1 MARATTMRLPL
12 RIRVALLLC
21 ACPSAFPFS
30 AQSKHATKYYAMI
43 DRFAEHSR
51 SDIESIESPRFREML
66 CSVQEAIHDTKV
78 VNAFGILYEDIAPVR
93 FAGDLIF
100 SKLDSAVFKAAESK
114 GSREAPDAALEAL
127 RADDLAQVRRAFAA
141 IDADGSGSL
150 DEDELARSGLLR
162 TPGAGAVAQAG
173 AKPAAA
179 GGNPTAS
186 ARFDDMVATFAD
198 WGADATLV
206 ARAEAR
212 NPRLAQVLDGCF
224 AGARNPSV
232 VNALRVLYEDYR
244 LLRMGG
250 DLIFKLMV
258 RLVGTEK

>member
-1 MARATTMRLPL
+1 MRLPL

-21 ACPSAFPFS
+21 ACPSAYPFS

-127 RADDLAQVRRAFAA
+127 RADDLAQVRRAHEEGLRGVRTHSNEAA
-141 IDADGSGSL
+141 LREDVCPPLPAGPEDRRRHADQWYADQKRCGRGRLGRRHESC
-150 DEDELARSGLLR
+150 
-162 TPGAGAVAQAG
+162 
-173 AKPAAA
+173 PAHA
-179 GGNPTAS
+179 
-186 ARFDDMVATFAD
+186 
-198 WGADATLV
+198 
-206 ARAEAR
+206 
-212 NPRLAQVLDGCF
+212 RLAAEVDRRLEAQS
-224 AGARNPSV
+224 RN
-232 VNALRVLYEDYR
+232 
-244 LLRMGG
+244 
-250 DLIFKLMV
+250 
-258 RLVGTEK
+258 